1 MTQDQLNE
9 ILEEVRR
16 TMDEMVALTERKVVD
31 LVRTVDEAYR
41 ARVDALDDVI
51 ARMQQGRSD
60 KRLPPL
66 N

>member
-16 TMDEMVALTERKVVD
+16 TMDEMVALTERKVAD

-41 ARVDALDDVI
+41 ARI
-51 ARMQQGRSD
+51 AEIDKLQERRSD
-60 KRLPPL
+60 RTFGPL